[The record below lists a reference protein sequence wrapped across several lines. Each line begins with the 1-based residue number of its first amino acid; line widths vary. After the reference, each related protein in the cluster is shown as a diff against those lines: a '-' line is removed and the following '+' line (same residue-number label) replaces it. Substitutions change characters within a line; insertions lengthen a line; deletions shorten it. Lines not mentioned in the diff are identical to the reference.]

1 MTLASPART
10 AGRRGLGARARDEAA
25 AAVFVGPNVVLYTVF
40 VAVPALAGLALSFF
54 EWDLIDA
61 PAFVGF
67 DNFSKMFV
75 DPNVVPSLLVTVEFL
90 VLGVIPT
97 IIVGF
102 LLAVLVNARMRG
114 VGVVRVLYFIPLVVS
129 AAVSSVLWGWLY
141 QPQSGML
148 NSIIGVFG
156 ADPVPWLS
164 RTAWALPAL
173 TIMIIWMSLPLVIIL
188 YLAALQRISDD
199 LLDAA
204 RLDGAGPW
212 TRARHI
218 LWPAVSHTT
227 VLVVALEI
235 LNFIALPFEISLIMT
250 QGGPL
255 NSTMTLSLY
264 SYRVAFEQGEVGY
277 AAALSILQ
285 LLVIVI
291 VALLARYIRRV
302 IDRRGRNKA

>member
-1 MTLASPART
+1 MTIAGPARPT
-10 AGRRGLGARARDEAA
+10 GRRGMSTKARDRAA
-25 AAVFVGPNVVLYTVF
+25 AFVFVGPNVVLYTVF
-40 VAVPALAGLALSFF
+40 VAVPAFAGLVLSFF
-54 EWDLIDA
+54 QWDLIDA
-61 PAFVGF
+61 PTFIGL
-67 DNFSKMFV
+67 DNFAKMFA
-75 DPNVVPSLLVTVEFL
+75 DPNVAPSLLVTVEFL

-97 IIVGF
+97 IAVGF

-129 AAVSSVLWGWLY
+129 AAVSSLLWGWLY
-141 QPQSGML
+141 QPQSGIL
-148 NSIIGVFG
+148 NSLIGLFG
-156 ADPVPWLS
+156 AEPIAWLS
-164 RTAWALPAL
+164 STAWALPAL

-218 LWPAVSHTT
+218 LWPAVSNITA
-227 VLVVALEI
+227 LVVALEI

-250 QGGPL
+250 QGGPI

-264 SYRVAFEQGEVGY
+264 SYRMAFEQGEVGY

-285 LLVIVI
+285 LLVIVV
-291 VALLARYIRRV
+291 VALLAQYLRRV
-302 IDRRGRNKA
+302 MGRRERNTA